1 MAGSTEEI
9 DDVLCTKESRAAI
22 LVVLDRDDPRR
33 RREVWVPKSQVDDD
47 SEVFNARADGCGPGR
62 LVVSR
67 WFAEKEGLG

>member
-1 MAGSTEEI
+1 MPGPTEEI
-9 DDVLCTKESRAAI
+9 DDVVCTKESAAAI
-22 LVVLDRDDPRR
+22 LVVLDRDTPRR

-47 SEVFNARADGCGPGR
+47 SEVFNARDDGCGPGK